1 MIPCAMQRVEN
12 RSASTPSLS
21 AAPLA
26 RQGKALATLSEVFAE
41 PGAEAAAAG
50 FVLTR
55 LAEGVTPGKA
65 GTKAPVLWLQER
77 MVWREAGRPYL
88 PGLGRRSLLLMQLS
102 RPADLLIAA
111 EEGLGCTALAGVVAE
126 MRGNPSALNFTA
138 LKRLALR
145 AEASGVPC
153 WLIRQGAAADL
164 SAARDRWRIATLPS
178 DANPDD
184 PRAPGAPRWRLEL
197 FRSRANRPGTWVARH
212 ERAADSFLQ
221 DTSENARTADH
232 LDLVAELPD
241 GTLAEAG
248 DAAGRRRVG

>member
-1 MIPCAMQRVEN
+1 MQRVEN
-12 RSASTPSLS
+12 RSASTPSQS
-21 AAPLA
+21 SAPLA
-26 RQGKALATLSEVFAE
+26 RRGKALATLSEVFAE

-55 LAEGVTPGKA
+55 LAGGQAPNKA
-65 GTKAPVLWLQER
+65 TDKAPVLWLQER

-88 PGLGRRSLLLMQLS
+88 SGLGRRSLLLMQLS

-111 EEGLGCTALAGVVAE
+111 EEGLGCTALSGVVAE

-153 WLIRQGAAADL
+153 WLIRQGATADL

-221 DTSENARTADH
+221 EAGPNSPAADR
-232 LDLVAELPD
+232 LDLAPELPD
-241 GTLAEAG
+241 GALAEAG
-248 DAAGRRRVG
+248 AAKGGRRIG